1 MAGNRWLER
10 PASPRGG
17 GRWDGPV
24 CGEGLGSPA
33 LSRRWKGT
41 GPLPTGS
48 ALPSNLLLLP
58 LCPTTSTAYKSRRA
72 QRRRGCYRRT
82 PSFHP
87 PPPRPCPPLV
97 PPTVGGASAGEAA
110 SRASLPNVRW
120 WPGWQRSAPSSEIAR
135 LSLKGRRSSRPSA
148 RLGRRRPQVPPQ
160 ERRCGFFALLP
171 PTTTTATSSPP
182 PLRPASPRFPRR
194 LSPSLPT
201 LLLLLP
207 SASFPAHPPTRPP
220 PGSVRE
226 SRAHAPRAGQGG
238 GRRVSAS

>member
-1 MAGNRWLER
+1 MGR
-10 PASPRGG
+10 PSLRRGVG
-17 GRWDGPV
+17 VPGLIQAV
-24 CGEGLGSPA
+24 EGDRPPPHRLGTAQQPPPPPA
-33 LSRRWKGT
+33 LPNNLHSLQVPPCPAPSR
-41 GPLPTGS
+41 L
-48 ALPSNLLLLP
+48 LPSHPILP
-58 LCPTTSTAYKSRRA
+58 P
-72 QRRRGCYRRT
+72 
-82 PSFHP
+82 PP